1 MAPSCQ
7 GWCLLLLL
15 LLPDVSSFHS
25 MSSPARSLRWTTKV
39 EATSYDGDDARRRAF
54 LSSISALTGL
64 VAAHESAAAID
75 VSGLRKEPASA
86 SSSSIGGSSSIAARV
101 KEATDAAANNAPAAD
116 SVVAASA
123 SSVAE
128 DTSSLVARNVA
139 RVGEATITAG
149 TPLFPSKYAATLVPP
164 KGSKYKALSVEFAFP
179 FDWLQLDRALG
190 GIQFVDQRNG
200 DKLYVLRAPLPAET
214 SLATAPKQYF
224 GDAVF
229 APSGFLTSGNEV
241 DEYKMINKESGEA
254 RSQMV
259 LCGENIEGVCAV
271 SRRRLAAKFS
281 TTTGNGL
288 VVPRRMLIDA
298 YEIDNF
304 CFMLV
309 TSTNQVNFEKAGAG
323 GGSSPERLTAEA
335 IADSFRLV
343 GVV

>member
-1 MAPSCQ
+1 M
-7 GWCLLLLL
+7 LLLL

-86 SSSSIGGSSSIAARV
+86 SSSSSIDGSSSIAARV

-116 SVVAASA
+116 TIVAAAA
-123 SSVAE
+123 SSAAD

-214 SLATAPKQYF
+214 TLATAPKQYF